1 MLIGSFWSVDVME
14 SYQGDGFSDSVI
26 PTMTP
31 ETWLYII
38 KIGSQILICGGLVFY
53 FRKTYFEHFKP
64 RFSLLSIF
72 VGVVGVLLWVGV
84 CHPQIEHQLLG
95 FLPESIRPDLD
106 RPSFNPFLIK
116 DSSVLTM
123 FLLVRFAALAMLV
136 PIVEELFL
144 RGWLVRWIENPNWE
158 NIGYRGLTLG
168 ALLTASIYGVATHP
182 LEAIAAFLWFGLVT
196 WLMVRTGKHRS
207 FGWDMRRSQ
216 RRRSITY
223 QNDWGVAG
231 SDKQVQLL
239 LRLRHGLMIGRCRGI
254 GTAWR

>member
-1 MLIGSFWSVDVME
+1 MNPSQTRSSNPLPFVLPFLVYMLIGSFWSVDVME

-196 WLMVRTGKHRS
+196 WLMVRTGNL
-207 FGWDMRRSQ
+207 WDCV
-216 RRRSITY
+216 
-223 QNDWGVAG
+223 VAHA
-231 SDKQVQLL
+231 VTNLL
-239 LRLRHGLMIGRCRGI
+239 LGIYVIAFARGI
-254 GTAWR
+254 FGRI

>member
-1 MLIGSFWSVDVME
+1 MNPSQTRSSNPLPFVLPFLVYMLIGSFWSVDVME

-196 WLMVRTGKHRS
+196 WLMVRTGNL
-207 FGWDMRRSQ
+207 WDCV
-216 RRRSITY
+216 
-223 QNDWGVAG
+223 VAHA
-231 SDKQVQLL
+231 VTNLL
-239 LRLRHGLMIGRCRGI
+239 LGI
-254 GTAWR
+254 YVIAFAQWHLW